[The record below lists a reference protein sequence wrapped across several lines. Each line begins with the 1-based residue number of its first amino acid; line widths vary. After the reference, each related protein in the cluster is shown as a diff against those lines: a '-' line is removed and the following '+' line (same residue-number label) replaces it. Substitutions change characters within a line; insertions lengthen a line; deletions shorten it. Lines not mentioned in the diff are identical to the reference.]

1 MASAEARDS
10 KGVWGLC
17 LFDGEGGGPW
27 PPRSPPPPV
36 PTPLV
41 VCADSRVGGVSFE
54 KDAPATAVAPYSN
67 IARCLVMNYACYS
80 IEKNKGL

>member
-1 MASAEARDS
+1 MASAVARDS

-17 LFDGEGGGPW
+17 LFDGGAMA
-27 PPRSPPPPV
+27 SPAPPV

-54 KDAPATAVAPYSN
+54 EDAPATAVAPYSN